1 MEVMTLDVL
10 YDGDCGLCSA
20 TVRWLR
26 RVDLAGR
33 LRFVDINAEWD
44 RLVGRH
50 PHLDAAACASAMHVI
65 GPGGRI
71 TVGFDGFR
79 TIARALVLLWPV
91 VPILYLPGVPPVGR
105 RVYAY
110 VAAHRPTTC
119 TLPRATT
126 RT

>member
-1 MEVMTLDVL
+1 MTLDVL

-20 TVRWLR
+20 TVTWLR
-26 RVDLAGR
+26 RLDRTGR
-33 LRFVDINAEWD
+33 LRFVDFNAEWD
-44 RLVGRH
+44 RLSARY
-50 PHLDAAACASAMHVI
+50 PQLDPAACASAMHVI
-65 GPGGRI
+65 DGRGRI
-71 TVGFDGFR
+71 TAGFDGFR

-91 VPILYLPGVPPVGR
+91 VPVLYLPGVPPVGR

-126 RT
+126 RA